1 MTETLTLDSPV
12 TETQTVTA
20 ALADRVAAMR
30 LASMPLAALT
40 VAKQCLLDW
49 IGVAL
54 AGRSEPLVRILLD
67 ELAPTDD
74 PGGVAIVGHGR
85 RARASDAVLINGA
98 MGHAL
103 DFDDVIMPMGHPT
116 VPVAP
121 VVLALAQQSG
131 ASGASALEAFIAGV
145 ETECRIAR
153 LLGPSHYAK
162 GWHTT
167 ATTGAFGAAAAAAHL
182 LGVEGEALTHAFG
195 LAGTQAA
202 GLKSCFGT
210 MSKPLH
216 PGKAAQNGL
225 LAARLAA
232 RGFTSDTD
240 ILGSAQGFTATQSTT
255 AGPTGALAD
264 RTQPWVV
271 EALFK
276 YHAACYLTHDSI
288 EAANQLRSEEHIARE
303 SIEAVSVRVPSG
315 HLGVCNIPAP
325 STGLECKFSL
335 RMTTALAFSGED
347 TFQEALFSDA
357 TARRPDLVALRD
369 KVNIDPTQLGR
380 GCVVTVRLKDG
391 RSLERT
397 GDVSQPLR
405 DLALQQDKLERKFRH
420 LTTAALGAKA
430 DEVIGLCRTLETL
443 PDLDG
448 LIALIGATGP
458 VRPRR

>member
-1 MTETLTLDSPV
+1 MPDDVSLRADTRTL
-12 TETQTVTA
+12 TA
-20 ALADRVAAMR
+20 ALADRVCGMR
-30 LASMPLAALT
+30 LADLPPAALT

-54 AGRSEPLVRILLD
+54 AGRNEPLVRILID
-67 ELAPTDD
+67 ELAPRDD
-74 PGGVAIVGHGR
+74 PGGVSVLGHAR
-85 RARASDAVLINGA
+85 RARLDDAALINGA

-121 VVLALAQQSG
+121 VVFALAELRG
-131 ASGASALEAFIAGV
+131 ASGAEALAAFIAGV

-153 LLGPSHYAK
+153 LLGPSHYAR

-167 ATTGAFGAAAAAAHL
+167 ATTGTFGAAAAAARL
-182 LGVEGEALTHAFG
+182 LGVTGEPLTHAFG

-232 RGFTSDTD
+232 RGFTSDVD
-240 ILGSAQGFTATQSTT
+240 ILASNQGFAATQSTT
-255 AGPTGALAD
+255 ADPAAALAS
-264 RTQPWVV
+264 REAPWVV

-288 EAANQLRSEEHIARE
+288 DAANQLRAEEHIAPDA
-303 SIEAVSVRVPSG
+303 IEAVTVKVPAG
-315 HLGVCNIPAP
+315 HLGVCNIQAPA
-325 STGLECKFSL
+325 TGLECKFSL
-335 RMTTALAFSGED
+335 RMTTALALSGED
-347 TFQEALFSDA
+347 TFQEQLFSDA
-357 TARRPDLVALRD
+357 TARRPDLVALRER
-369 KVNIDPTQLGR
+369 VTIDPTQTGR

-391 RSLERT
+391 REHSRT

-405 DLALQQDKLERKFRH
+405 DLDAQQAKLERKFRH
-420 LTTAALGAKA
+420 LATPALGEAGV
-430 DEVIGLCRTLETL
+430 EETIVVVRTLEAQPNLGRLTEL
-443 PDLDG
+443 LRG
-448 LIALIGATGP
+448 
-458 VRPRR
+458 

>member
-1 MTETLTLDSPV
+1 MADTLELAASRTAPP
-12 TETQTVTA
+12 TVTA
-20 ALADRVAAMR
+20 ALASRISAMR
-30 LASMPLAALT
+30 LADLPPAAPT

-54 AGRSEPLVRILLD
+54 AGRREPLVRILLD
-67 ELAPTDD
+67 ELAPADD
-74 PGGVAIVGHGR
+74 PAGVSILGHGR
-85 RARASDAVLINGA
+85 RARLGDAALINGA

-121 VVLALAQQSG
+121 VVFGLAEQRR
-131 ASGASALEAFIAGV
+131 ASGAEALIAFIAGV

-167 ATTGAFGAAAAAAHL
+167 ATTGTFGAAAAAARL
-182 LGVEGEALTHAFG
+182 LDVEGAALVHAFG

-216 PGKAAQNGL
+216 AGKAAQNGL

-240 ILGSAQGFTATQSTT
+240 ILASVQGFTATQSTT
-255 AGPTGALAD
+255 ADADAGLAD
-264 RTQPWVV
+264 RPAPWVV

-288 EAANQLRSEEHIARE
+288 EAANQLRVEERIAPDA
-303 SIEAVSVRVPSG
+303 IAAVSVRVPSG

-325 STGLECKFSL
+325 ATGLECKFSL
-335 RMTTALAFSGED
+335 RMTTALALAGED
-347 TFQEALFSDA
+347 TFEDGLFSDA
-357 TARRPDLVALRD
+357 TAARPDLVALRD
-369 KVNIDPTQLGR
+369 KVAVDPTQVGR
-380 GCVVTVRLKDG
+380 GCVVTVRTEDG
-391 RSLERT
+391 RTLSRT

-405 DLALQQDKLERKFRH
+405 DLAAQQARLERKFRH
-420 LTTAALGAKA
+420 LATSALGEAGA
-430 DEVIGLCRTLETL
+430 DRVIALCRTLETL
-443 PDLDG
+443 PDLVELAHLCRG
-448 LIALIGATGP
+448 
-458 VRPRR
+458 

>member
-1 MTETLTLDSPV
+1 MADDLMLEKPETGTL
-12 TETQTVTA
+12 TA
-20 ALADRVAAMR
+20 ALAARVAALR
-30 LASMPLAALT
+30 LEDMPPAALT

-49 IGVAL
+49 LGVAL
-54 AGRSEPLVRILLD
+54 AGRGEPLVGILLA
-67 ELAPTDD
+67 ELASDD
-74 PGGVAIVGHGR
+74 APFGVSILGHGG
-85 RARASDAVLINGA
+85 RARIDDAVLINGA

-121 VVLALAQQSG
+121 VVLALAEQRG
-131 ASGASALEAFIAGV
+131 ASGADALVAFIAGV

-153 LLGPSHYAK
+153 LLGPSHYAR

-167 ATTGAFGAAAAAAHL
+167 ATTGTFGAMVAASRL

-232 RGFTSDTD
+232 RGFTSDAD
-240 ILGSAQGFTATQSTT
+240 ILGSAQGFVATQSTT
-255 AGPTGALAD
+255 ADPAAALETRAA
-264 RTQPWVV
+264 PWVV

-288 EAANQLRSEEHIARE
+288 EAANALRIETGVKPQ
-303 SIEAVSVRVPSG
+303 SIEQVRVRVPAG
-315 HLGVCNIPAP
+315 HLGVCNIQAP
-325 STGLECKFSL
+325 RTGLECKFSL
-335 RMTTALAFSGED
+335 RMTTALALSGED
-347 TFQEALFSDA
+347 TFEEALFSDA
-357 TARRPDLVALRD
+357 TALRPDLVALRER
-369 KVNIDPTQLGR
+369 VEIDPTQVGR
-380 GCVVTVRLKDG
+380 GCVVTVRLKNG
-391 RSLERT
+391 RELSRT

-405 DLALQQDKLERKFRH
+405 DLDAQQAKLEHKFRH
-420 LTTAALGAKA
+420 LATSALGPAGVEEA
-430 DEVIGLCRTLETL
+430 IRLCGTLERQ
-443 PDLDG
+443 PDLG
-448 LIALIGATGP
+448 RLISL
-458 VRPRR
+458 VRG